1 LPLDDLQKRVAAL
14 PPHTAVLF
22 GEYGTD
28 AGIVDDQDRALAS
41 ITRVSS
47 APVFGLFESQLPAGI
62 VGGPLLSEAEMG
74 RRAGAVATRI
84 LKGEPPENIELPP
97 LTAGRPVYDFRAL
110 DRWDIDVSTLP
121 PGSTV
126 LNRPPSVWKEY
137 RWPLAL
143 GLGVL
148 VLETTLIGGLLLQRS
163 RRRLAEEE
171 SRALARRL
179 LTAHEDERSR
189 LAREL
194 HDDLSQRLA
203 KLSIDA
209 ARMERSLPGSAE
221 KDSARSMRADLARL
235 GDDVH
240 ALSYQLHP
248 SVLDDLGLSEALK
261 VECAQFSR
269 RESLHAE
276 LTEFQAPSALPP
288 DVQVCLF
295 RIAQEAL
302 RNAAKHSRASRV
314 TLAVTTANGC
324 LQLKVSDDGVGFDPA
339 QNRFRRSLGHASM
352 RERARLVG
360 GTVEVESSPG
370 RGTRVA
376 VSLPVKP
383 AAQ

>member
-1 LPLDDLQKRVAAL
+1 VLLLQ
-14 PPHTAVLF
+14 TA
-22 GEYGTD
+22 
-28 AGIVDDQDRALAS
+28 
-41 ITRVSS
+41 
-47 APVFGLFESQLPAGI
+47 
-62 VGGPLLSEAEMG
+62 
-74 RRAGAVATRI
+74 
-84 LKGEPPENIELPP
+84 
-97 LTAGRPVYDFRAL
+97 
-110 DRWDIDVSTLP
+110 
-121 PGSTV
+121 
-126 LNRPPSVWKEY
+126 
-137 RWPLAL
+137 
-143 GLGVL
+143 
-148 VLETTLIGGLLLQRS
+148 LIGGLLLQRS
-163 RRRLAEEE
+163 RRRLAEDE